1 MNTFRTFFG
10 RIKFINI
17 SIRTKLL
24 MIYLLCVLIP
34 TIVFSYASY
43 SYTMETTINE
53 KLIIYRQ
60 SVYRISSS
68 IYSNAVS
75 AIELSNTI
83 YADRNMYEHINK
95 EYVSSTQCLDD
106 YNSYMR
112 NAWNQLLPYNTNIAL
127 FTVYTNNN
135 TLLNGQ
141 HLQRIDSRTLDSDWY
156 GKYISNDSRTAF
168 YCHSDELLTSTAA
181 RRMVSYIRK
190 LNYTHCFNHFLK
202 ITFVP
207 EMLDTILKKE
217 SVPGAIY
224 VVDNNNEIVARSI
237 SITYKGAN
245 NAAITSFDEVTTDP
259 GQIVIETSVP
269 AMDGWRVVCIL
280 DRSFLAEAFRSKW
293 MQMLILILSVT
304 VAASVLI
311 FLISSS
317 FYKRIALLV
326 EHMGKVAQG
335 EYVLIP
341 EEDKGRDEIG
351 SMITSMNSMT
361 GKIRDLIEDVYKAKI
376 RETQLE
382 LHKKQSELN
391 ALQCQ
396 VNPHFMF
403 NVLETIRIKSFLNNE
418 FETSRIIK
426 YMSRMFRKLLMWS
439 EDMIELGEEMKFI
452 REYLEIQH
460 YRYGD
465 ELDVEIDADHS
476 LLDVKIP
483 KMTLQTLVDNACE
496 HGFSETDGLKKI
508 KVTVRAINADAVEI
522 KVYDNGKGMT
532 GEQIE
537 NILDLN
543 SQDGKGIGIKNV
555 IRRLSL
561 YFDDSYSF
569 KINSE
574 PGAYTEIV
582 LVLGMKGLKKSGDV

>member
-1 MNTFRTFFG
+1 VNTFRTFFG

-202 ITFVP
+202 IV
-207 EMLDTILKKE
+207 
-217 SVPGAIY
+217 
-224 VVDNNNEIVARSI
+224 
-237 SITYKGAN
+237 
-245 NAAITSFDEVTTDP
+245 
-259 GQIVIETSVP
+259 
-269 AMDGWRVVCIL
+269 
-280 DRSFLAEAFRSKW
+280 
-293 MQMLILILSVT
+293 
-304 VAASVLI
+304 
-311 FLISSS
+311 
-317 FYKRIALLV
+317 
-326 EHMGKVAQG
+326 
-335 EYVLIP
+335 
-341 EEDKGRDEIG
+341 
-351 SMITSMNSMT
+351 
-361 GKIRDLIEDVYKAKI
+361 
-376 RETQLE
+376 
-382 LHKKQSELN
+382 
-391 ALQCQ
+391 
-396 VNPHFMF
+396 
-403 NVLETIRIKSFLNNE
+403 
-418 FETSRIIK
+418 
-426 YMSRMFRKLLMWS
+426 
-439 EDMIELGEEMKFI
+439 
-452 REYLEIQH
+452 
-460 YRYGD
+460 
-465 ELDVEIDADHS
+465 
-476 LLDVKIP
+476 
-483 KMTLQTLVDNACE
+483 
-496 HGFSETDGLKKI
+496 
-508 KVTVRAINADAVEI
+508 
-522 KVYDNGKGMT
+522 
-532 GEQIE
+532 
-537 NILDLN
+537 
-543 SQDGKGIGIKNV
+543 
-555 IRRLSL
+555 
-561 YFDDSYSF
+561 
-569 KINSE
+569 
-574 PGAYTEIV
+574 
-582 LVLGMKGLKKSGDV
+582 